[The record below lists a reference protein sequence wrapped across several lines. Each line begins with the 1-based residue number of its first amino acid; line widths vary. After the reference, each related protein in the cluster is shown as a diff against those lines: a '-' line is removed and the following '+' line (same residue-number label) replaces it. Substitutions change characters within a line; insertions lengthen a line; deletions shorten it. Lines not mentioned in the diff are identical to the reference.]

1 MAASPNRP
9 VENSVPKTRTKAKT
23 AANGDAPVAVAGFEA
38 SLGELE
44 KLVERLE
51 GGEQSLEVALKD
63 FERGIALTRQ
73 CQQSLKQAE
82 LRVQQ
87 LLQRNGVESLED
99 FDTDDT

>member
-1 MAASPNRP
+1 M
-9 VENSVPKTRTKAKT
+9 PKTRTKAKT
-23 AANGDAPVAVAGFEA
+23 AANGDAPMAVAGFEA

-51 GGEQSLEVALKD
+51 GGEQSLEAALKD

-73 CQQSLKQAE
+73 CQQSLQQAE

-87 LLQRNGVESLED
+87 LLQHNGVESLEN
-99 FDTDDT
+99 FDSDDT